1 MLEKLSK
8 MSVREAM
15 ISLQG
20 NAPMHGE
27 LPRWLNSVAKKAGI
41 SFRTARSLWQ
51 NEIRNPDDHLAGR
64 EIRRLAEIATAQR
77 EARDLAS
84 QFENIAERLNAN
96 DPDFHR
102 SDAAALVH
110 AARILRG
117 LDRTGNN
124 GEIK

>member
-1 MLEKLSK
+1 MLEKLS
-8 MSVREAM
+8 MSVRQAM

-27 LPRWLNSVAKKAGI
+27 LPRWLDGIAKKANI

-51 NEIRNPDDHLAGR
+51 NEIKNPDDHLAAR
-64 EIRRLAEIATAQR
+64 EVRRLAQIALAQR
-77 EARDLAS
+77 EARDLAT
-84 QFENIAERLNAN
+84 QYENIAERLNAN

-102 SDAAALVH
+102 SDAAALIH

-117 LDRTGNN
+117 LDRAGNS
-124 GEIK
+124 GEVK